1 MVQGFVGGGGGAAP
15 CRIAYTWH
23 GPEWAPIL
31 VLINGLLTDQSS
43 WKAHLPALTERYRV
57 LTWDCRGQGA
67 SDKPDNGPY
76 TPAAHAEDLAR
87 LFDDL
92 NIQTAALLGVSSG
105 GCVAL
110 EFASRWPERVSAAV
124 IANAYGKADTAI
136 QVKLRSWL
144 NAMEAGGGPLRF
156 DVSSPW
162 IWGSSFLNEHFD
174 SLLPWREKG
183 SALPV
188 FAARNL
194 IAGAMA
200 HDALDRL
207 DRINCPVLLLT
218 GSEDLLTPPWYSE
231 AMAQRL
237 PQAQIV
243 CLEKL
248 GHCMFLESPNRFTEA
263 AIRFLAEVYP

>member
-1 MVQGFVGGGGGAAP
+1 MKL
-15 CRIAYTWH
+15 AYTWH
-23 GPEWAPIL
+23 GPEGAPIL

-43 WKAHLPALTERYRV
+43 WKAHLPALTQRYRV

-67 SDKPDNGPY
+67 SDKPDDGPY
-76 TPAAHAEDLAR
+76 TPADHAADLAR
-87 LFDDL
+87 LLDE
-92 NIQTAALLGVSSG
+92 QGVTRAALLGVSSG
-105 GCVAL
+105 GLIAQ
-110 EFASRWPERVSAAV
+110 EFASRWPHRVAAAV
-124 IANAYGKADTAI
+124 IANSYGKADTAI

-162 IWGSSFLNEHFD
+162 IWGSSFLNDHYE

-194 IAGAMA
+194 IHGAMV
-200 HDALDRL
+200 HDVIDRL
-207 DRINCPVLLLT
+207 ERITCPVLLLT

-231 AMAQRL
+231 AMAARL
-237 PQAQIV
+237 PLSRIER
-243 CLEKL
+243 LDRL
-248 GHCMFLESPNRFTEA
+248 GHCMFLENPNRFTEA
-263 AIRFLAEVYP
+263 AIRFLAEVHP